1 MATVVDEGL
10 SYDDVLLVPQRSSV
24 FSRRDVDTTTRL
36 TKVITL
42 AAPLISAN
50 MDSVTEASMAIAMA
64 RCGGLGVIHRF
75 LTIEREV
82 EEVRK
87 VKRSESIIIER
98 PFTLTGDATLKDAR
112 RVTHDHGISG
122 ILIVDKDNRLR
133 GILTS
138 RDMKF
143 ETIDSVRVSD
153 LMTHDVITA
162 PIGIPIE
169 DAKEMMRTHKIEK
182 LPLVDTEGRLSGLI
196 TAKDIIRKETT
207 PKASKDKKGRLL
219 VGASVGATGDYIE
232 RTQALLDAGAD
243 AVFIDIAHGHSEHT
257 IQALKTIKRTFGDV
271 QVIAGN
277 VATAEG
283 TRDLI
288 AAGAD
293 AIKVGV
299 GPGSTC
305 TIRIVTGAGMPQ
317 LTAVMACAEAAGDV
331 PVVAD
336 GGMKNSGDIT
346 KALAAGAAV
355 AFSGFLFSGTDEAPG
370 VTLIKD
376 GRKYKIYRGSAGY
389 GTALSRKQLTNNND
403 VDVHDVVPE
412 GVESLVP
419 YKGTVAEIVYQLLGG
434 LRSGMSYCG
443 SHTLA
448 ELRANA
454 RFVKITPA
462 SMRESGSHDVEL
474 LK

>member
-1 MATVVDEGL
+1 
-10 SYDDVLLVPQRSSV
+10 
-24 FSRRDVDTTTRL
+24 
-36 TKVITL
+36 
-42 AAPLISAN
+42 
-50 MDSVTEASMAIAMA
+50 
-64 RCGGLGVIHRF
+64 
-75 LTIEREV
+75 
-82 EEVRK
+82 
-87 VKRSESIIIER
+87 
-98 PFTLTGDATLKDAR
+98 
-112 RVTHDHGISG
+112 
-122 ILIVDKDNRLR
+122 
-133 GILTS
+133 
-138 RDMKF
+138 
-143 ETIDSVRVSD
+143 
-153 LMTHDVITA
+153 MTD
-162 PIGIPIE
+162 
-169 DAKEMMRTHKIEK
+169 
-182 LPLVDTEGRLSGLI
+182 
-196 TAKDIIRKETT
+196 
-207 PKASKDKKGRLL
+207 
-219 VGASVGATGDYIE
+219 
-232 RTQALLDAGAD
+232 
-243 AVFIDIAHGHSEHT
+243 
-257 IQALKTIKRTFGDV
+257 
-271 QVIAGN
+271 
-277 VATAEG
+277 
-283 TRDLI
+283 
-288 AAGAD
+288 
-293 AIKVGV
+293 
-299 GPGSTC
+299 
-305 TIRIVTGAGMPQ
+305 
-317 LTAVMACAEAAGDV
+317 
-331 PVVAD
+331 VAD